1 MKRLIQ
7 TVTSLIAVSMAVLV
21 HAQSDN
27 LSSLVP
33 ALKQGGYVLVVR
45 HGATDP
51 AQTDIYPL
59 SSDMTKQRQLSE
71 PGREVAKQMGAAFKK
86 LGIPIGN
93 VYTSQ
98 LNRAVET
105 GTLITG
111 KNVTTNP
118 ELNDSSMGSASAMA
132 GPSGGGSKGHG
143 EALRKMASTSP
154 MSATN
159 TIIVTHKTNVLDAF
173 GQEVADI
180 REGEALVFK
189 PGASGNPHRVARV
202 QASDWTKVAG
212 GS

>member
-1 MKRLIQ
+1 MKWLLQSIA
-7 TVTSLIAVSMAVLV
+7 TFVAVSTFA

-27 LSSLVP
+27 LNALIP

-45 HGATDP
+45 HGATDA

-86 LGIPIGN
+86 LGVPIGD

-105 GTLITG
+105 GKLVAG
-111 KNVTTNP
+111 KNVTATQ
-118 ELNDSSMGSASAMA
+118 ELNDSSMGSTSAMA
-132 GPSGGGSKGHG
+132 GPSGGGSKSHG

-154 MSATN
+154 LPATN

-180 REGEALVFK
+180 KEGEALVFK
-189 PGASGNPHRVARV
+189 PDASGNPNRIARI
-202 QASDWTKVAG
+202 QASDWTRVAG